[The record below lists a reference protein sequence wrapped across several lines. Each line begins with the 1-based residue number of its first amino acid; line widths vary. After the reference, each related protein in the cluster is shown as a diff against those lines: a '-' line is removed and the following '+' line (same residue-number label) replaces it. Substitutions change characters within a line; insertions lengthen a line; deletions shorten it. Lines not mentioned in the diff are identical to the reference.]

1 MCLRPRDSCHNTL
14 PRTVHT
20 VKLTCTW
27 LCLWPK
33 TWYGWEWLKRVGNWD
48 GGREGVG
55 LGWTQGGNWFIF
67 IICWHIFPLGIFV
80 FYLHF
85 SERRRERERWARA
98 VQFIA
103 YTINPYTIYS
113 IYIVYCKSYSCILT
127 TLLVFRCSKNVNCHS
142 NKANVVVKH
151 CIEIKR

>member
-48 GGREGVG
+48 GGREGVDSRG
-55 LGWTQGGNWFIF
+55 QLVYFHNLLTHFPT
-67 IICWHIFPLGIFV
+67 WHVRIL
-80 FYLHF
+80 LTF
-85 SERRRERERWARA
+85 SLRETERERERCARA
-98 VQFIA
+98 ARFIA

-113 IYIVYCKSYSCILT
+113 IYIVYCKSYSCTLT
-127 TLLVFRCSKNVNCHS
+127 TLLVSWCRKNVNCHS

-151 CIEIKR
+151 CIEIKL